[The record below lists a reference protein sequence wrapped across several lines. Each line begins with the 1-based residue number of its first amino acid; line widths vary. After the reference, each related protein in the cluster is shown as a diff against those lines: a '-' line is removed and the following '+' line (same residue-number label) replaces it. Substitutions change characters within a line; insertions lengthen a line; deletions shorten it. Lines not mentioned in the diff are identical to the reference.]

1 MKIFQLR
8 LGNNAFLVGLCIV
21 LFATQTGMSSADSK
35 GKNSQKVRLTPSRP
49 RGIPILKRRMA
60 THLKKS
66 CLRKNQVGIRAF
78 SLSSK
83 EALYDLRGNEL
94 FIPASNIKIMTTA
107 AAFHYLKPNF
117 QFRTN
122 VYHTGKVSSG
132 ILKGDMYLKGFGDPS
147 LVSEELWLLVRKLRL
162 RGLRKVNGNL
172 FVDDTY
178 FDTERFVP
186 GTKAGHGHKP
196 YQAPNGAASL
206 NFNTLSLYVK
216 PNQIIGKLTH
226 ATVDPKSNYIQLV
239 NKSKTVGRRRKA
251 NLRIRRTSH
260 ANGDMITLEGR
271 LPIRSKGRQFWVS
284 ITNPTLYLGH
294 TFREFLFSEGITVT
308 GNIRKGK
315 TPKTAN
321 LLTKHKSKTL
331 SIILRDLNKWS
342 NNFIAEQVL
351 KTLGAKIEGPPG
363 TRAKGISV
371 IGHYMNRLA
380 YKTGTFIVDD
390 GAGLSRKSRVSPA
403 QLVRVL
409 TNMYD
414 DIRFRPEFVASLAV
428 MGVDGSIRN
437 RLDDTLAER
446 RIRAKTGTLN
456 GVDTLSG
463 YAFSMDG
470 DVIAFSIL
478 MNGSRCPHWQMRQLQ
493 DRITLELVRLDRR
506 TIVRKRATHRR
517 Q

>member
-1 MKIFQLR
+1 
-8 LGNNAFLVGLCIV
+8 
-21 LFATQTGMSSADSK
+21 MSSAGNK
-35 GKNSQKVRLTPSRP
+35 GNRTEKTRLTPARP
-49 RGIPILKRRMA
+49 RGIPVLRRRMA
-60 THLKKS
+60 THLKKL
-66 CLRKNQVGIRAF
+66 CLRKNQIGIRAF

-83 EALYDLRGNEL
+83 KVLYDLRGNEL
-94 FIPASNIKIMTTA
+94 FIPASNIKILTTA

-122 VYHTGKVSSG
+122 IYHTGKISSG
-132 ILKGDMYLKGFGDPS
+132 VLKGDLYLKGFGDPS

-162 RGLRKVNGNL
+162 HGLRKVNGNL
-172 FVDDTY
+172 FVDDAY

-186 GTKAGHGHKP
+186 GTKGGHGHKP

-216 PNQIIGKLTH
+216 PKQIIGRPPH
-226 ATVDPKSNYIQLV
+226 VTVDPKSNYIQLV
-239 NKSKTVGRRRKA
+239 NKAKTVGRKRKA
-251 NLRIRRTSH
+251 NLQVRRASH
-260 ANGDMITLEGR
+260 ANGDMIILEGR
-271 LPIRSKGRQFWVS
+271 LPIGSKGRQLWVS
-284 ITNPTLYLGH
+284 ITDPTFYLGH
-294 TFREFLFSEGITVT
+294 TFRKFLLSEGIAVT
-308 GNIRKGK
+308 GSIQKGK
-315 TPKTAN
+315 TPKRAN
-321 LLTKHKSKTL
+321 LLTKHKSKAL

-371 IGHYMNRLA
+371 IGRYMNRLD
-380 YKTGTFIVDD
+380 YGTGTFVVDD
-390 GAGLSRKSRVSPA
+390 GAGLSRKSRISPA

-437 RLDDTLAER
+437 RLDDTLAKR

-478 MNGSRCPHWQMRQLQ
+478 MNGSRCSHWQMRQLQ
-493 DRITLELVRLDRR
+493 DRITLDLVRLDRR